1 MPSVY
6 PILAGAIHSRST
18 HTLWPVCGDVRNMKI
33 DADLDLLPIDGERLT
48 ASRFLEL
55 VKNNPGLI
63 KRSRIVLPKLGED
76 GFGSFDVVYSRPIYK
91 TKWEVEG
98 CQGDRAETTRS
109 PTTSSSTRR
118 YRPYRMTP

>member
-1 MPSVY
+1 
-6 PILAGAIHSRST
+6 
-18 HTLWPVCGDVRNMKI
+18 MKI

-91 TKWEVEG
+91 TSVAPSAAALTISLQSSVKRV
-98 CQGDRAETTRS
+98 
-109 PTTSSSTRR
+109 TS
-118 YRPYRMTP
+118 YP